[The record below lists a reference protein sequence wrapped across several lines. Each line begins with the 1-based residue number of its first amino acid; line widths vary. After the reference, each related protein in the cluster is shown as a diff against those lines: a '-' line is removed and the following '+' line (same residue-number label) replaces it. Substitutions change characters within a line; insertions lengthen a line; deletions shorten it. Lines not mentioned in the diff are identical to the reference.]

1 VRSPRRTITSA
12 ATALRV
18 ALVTVTALA
27 GTAVVLAA
35 DAHAATT
42 RYEAESAPAVCGGVV
57 ASNHSGYSGS
67 GFCDTTNAVGSAVQ
81 FTVNSAAAGSAT
93 VAVRYA
99 NGSTVNRPADV
110 SVDGTVVQS
119 GFAFEPTG
127 AWTTWATRSLTVQVA
142 AGTHTVR
149 LAATTAGG
157 LGNIDFLEAV
167 TPDGGGDGL
176 IVVRGVTQGLNA
188 PLSVDNVR
196 PEFAW
201 SVASSRSGAV
211 VTAAEVEVRDAE
223 RTAEPVW
230 THRAEAGGVA
240 AVTYGG
246 PSLAAKHRY
255 TWRVRVR
262 DAAGVWSSWSAD
274 FRFGTGMLS
283 DQDWNG
289 AAWISQRD
297 WVASQGEP
305 APGGVLLGL
314 PLLRTDFSVTKPVAN
329 ATLYVSGLGAYAASV
344 NGRPA
349 GDIVLGSGWTKYD
362 KVTYYDG
369 IDVTSAV
376 QTGENTVGIALGQG
390 PLNGLHKWT
399 GPENRGAW
407 DGILRTRALL
417 QVRYSDGTTQSVPTS
432 TSWTAAQGP
441 SLPFANTTVLPER
454 EGYDARK
461 EQPGWNTPAFD
472 ASRWAPAVT
481 VSNGAAR
488 LQASPMVPARIV
500 REIDLANPARPATG
514 VFVYNVG
521 QNISGNA
528 RITLDVPAGT
538 SVRIRYAESLSNGRA
553 VVAGNRP
560 QDDTFI
566 SKGSGPATWA
576 PSFTHKG
583 FQYIEVSGLP
593 SGAPAPRVTAL
604 RIHNDVRSVG
614 TFDSSN
620 DVLNFVHNAGRE
632 TVLNNFVL
640 AAPTDGSYLEK
651 LPWLGDGALMADAVM
666 RNFDAKTLYTK
677 WYNDIADSQRSNGDL
692 PAWAPAPTRAADL
705 SSAAWGNAFTEVATL
720 LLRDHDAKQAVA
732 ARYAQLKGYAELMS
746 SQTTNPGELW
756 GDWVC
761 PDGDSVCNTAADKRL
776 VARAY
781 VIRTLDQFAGIAQQL
796 GYTGDATTFA
806 NRAAAARTAFNT
818 DYLRSGTYRTASGAR
833 FLQTNN
839 VLPVAFGITPAA
851 NRQAVVNAVAA
862 DVAARGN
869 HLGTGVLGTKW
880 LFRVLTQYGHLDTA
894 YRAATQRTAP
904 GYGAWMAAGATTLWE
919 EWSSTRSKGHPFLGT
934 AEDWM
939 LADIAGLAQTG
950 SNSTTVVVKPNI
962 PAGLQ
967 RASTTL
973 QTNGGAA
980 SSSWTVEN
988 GQLTLTVE
996 VPVNRTGTIYVPVTG
1011 GQGVTAPPGAVPA
1024 GSDGAYRLY
1033 TVPSGHYV
1041 FKTARA

>member
-1 VRSPRRTITSA
+1 MPSGAAPLPDPGSPLVAVQDAAQGLNASPAVGASA
-12 ATALRV
+12 V
-18 ALVTVTALA
+18 
-27 GTAVVLAA
+27 
-35 DAHAATT
+35 TT
-42 RYEAESAPAVCGGVV
+42 RYEAESTPAVCGGAV
-57 ASNHSGYSGS
+57 ASNHSGFSGS

-81 FTVNSAAAGSAT
+81 FTIDSAAAGTAT
-93 VAVRYA
+93 VSVRYA
-99 NGSTVNRPADV
+99 NGSATNRPADV
-110 SVDGTVVQS
+110 AVNGTTVQS
-119 GFAFEPTG
+119 GFPFEVTG
-127 AWTTWATRSLTVQVA
+127 VWTTWVTKSVTVQVA
-142 AGTHTVR
+142 AGGNTVR
-149 LAATTAGG
+149 LAATTADG
-157 LGNIDFLEAV
+157 LANIDFIEAV
-167 TPDGGGDGL
+167 TPDGGDGGDGL
-176 IVVRGVTQGLNA
+176 VIIRGTTQGLNA
-188 PLSVDNVR
+188 PLAVDNPR

-201 SVASSRSGAV
+201 SVTSSQAGAV

-223 RTAEPVW
+223 RTAEPIW
-230 THRAEAGGVA
+230 TNRAEASGVA
-240 AVTYGG
+240 AMTYDG
-246 PSLAAKHRY
+246 PALAAKHRY

-262 DAAGVWSSWSAD
+262 DAAGDWSDWGPD

-297 WVASQGEP
+297 WVAGRGVP
-305 APGGVLLGL
+305 APGGTLLGL
-314 PLLRTDFSVTKPVAN
+314 PLLRTNFSVGKPVAN
-329 ATLYVSGLGAYAASV
+329 ASLYVSGLGAYAASV
-344 NGRPA
+344 NGKPA
-349 GDIVLGSGWTKYD
+349 GTIVLGSGWTKYD
-362 KVTYYDG
+362 KVAYYDG
-369 IDVTSAV
+369 IDVTSEV
-376 QTGENTVGIALGQG
+376 QAGQNTVGIALGQG
-390 PLNGLHKWT
+390 TLNGLHTWT
-399 GPENRGAW
+399 AAENRGAW

-417 QVRYSDGTTQSVPTS
+417 QVTYADGTTQAVPTS
-432 TSWTAAQGP
+432 TGWAAAQGP
-441 SLPFANTTVLPER
+441 SLPFASPAVLPEK

-461 EQPGWNTPAFD
+461 EQPGWNTPSFD

-481 VSNGAAR
+481 VGNGAAR
-488 LQASPMVPARIV
+488 LQASPIEPSRVV
-500 REIDLANPARPATG
+500 GEISLGSPATPAAG
-514 VFVYNVG
+514 VFVYNVR

-538 SVRIRYAESLSNGRA
+538 AVRIRYAESLSNGRA

-566 SKGSGPATWA
+566 GKGSGAATWT

-604 RIHNDVRSVG
+604 RIHNDIRSVG

-620 DVLNFVHNAGRE
+620 DVLNFVHKAGRE
-632 TVLNNFVL
+632 TILNNFVL

-651 LPWLGDGALMADAVM
+651 LPWLGDGALMAEATM
-666 RNFDAKTLYTK
+666 RNFDARTLYIK
-677 WYNDIADSQRSNGDL
+677 WYNDIADSLRGNGDL
-692 PAWAPAPTRAADL
+692 PAWAPVPTRAADL
-705 SSAAWGNAFTEVATL
+705 SSAAWGNAFTETATL

-732 ARYAQLKGYAELMS
+732 ARYGQLKAYAEFVS
-746 SQTTNPGELW
+746 SQTTNPVELW

-781 VIRTLDQFAGIAQQL
+781 VYRTLDQFANVAQQL
-796 GYTGDATTFA
+796 GYPGDAATFA

-839 VLPVAFGITPAA
+839 VLPVAFGITPEA

-862 DVAARGN
+862 DVAARGD

-919 EWSSTRSKGHPFLGT
+919 EWTTTRSKGHPFLGT

-939 LADIAGLAQTG
+939 LADIAGLTQTG
-950 SNSTTVVVKPNI
+950 TNSTKVVVKPRI
-962 PAGLQ
+962 PANLQ
-967 RASTTL
+967 RASASL
-973 QTNGGAA
+973 QTNGGTA
-980 SSSWTVEN
+980 SSGWTLAN
-988 GQLTLTVE
+988 GHLTLTVE
-996 VPVNRTGTIYVPVTG
+996 VPVNRTGTIHVPVTG
-1011 GQGVTAPPGAVPA
+1011 GQRVIAPPGAVPA
-1024 GSDGAYRLY
+1024 GSEGAYRLY
-1033 TVPSGHYV
+1033 TVPSGRYV
-1041 FKTARA
+1041 FTTANA